1 MAQQLHLAVGGYP
14 DSDDEERAEL
24 ASALRS
30 ELLSDAVGDVA
41 DVSHPPAMAPEG
53 AMGSALEW
61 AQLVVA
67 LAGTLPAA
75 IGAIRAW
82 LGLHPGAKITLELD
96 GDEIEI
102 AEPSDSERA
111 ALLEAWLSR
120 HGPE

>member
-1 MAQQLHLAVGGYP
+1 MAQQLHLAVRGYP

-30 ELLSDAVGDVA
+30 ELLSDALG
-41 DVSHPPAMAPEG
+41 DVSHPPATAPEG

-82 LGLHPGAKITLELD
+82 LGRHPGAKITLEVD

-102 AEPSDSERA
+102 AEPSDSERV

-120 HGPE
+120 HGSE

>member
-1 MAQQLHLAVGGYP
+1 MAQQLHVAVRGYP
-14 DSDDEERAEL
+14 DSDDEERAAL
-24 ASALRS
+24 AGALRS
-30 ELLSDAVGDVA
+30 ELLSDPLG
-41 DVSHPPAMAPEG
+41 DVSHPPATAPEG

-75 IGAIRAW
+75 IAAIRSW
-82 LGLHPGAKITLELD
+82 LHRHPGATITVELD

-102 AEPSDSERA
+102 TEPSDSERA